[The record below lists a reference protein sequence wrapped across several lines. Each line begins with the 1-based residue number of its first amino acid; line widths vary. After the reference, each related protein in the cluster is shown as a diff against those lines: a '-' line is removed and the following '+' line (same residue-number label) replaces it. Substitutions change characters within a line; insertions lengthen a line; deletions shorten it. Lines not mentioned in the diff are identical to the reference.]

1 MSSKNLDLSDP
12 EHPKDLKPPYLKLYS
27 LGSPNGQKISLY
39 LKLLGIEDYYY
50 RQLDIRTNIQK
61 EPWFIAINPNGRVP
75 TLSDV
80 DSQGKQTILFETG
93 AILLYLGEKYDQERK
108 YYYSM
113 NDEHYWDQIKWL
125 TFQVASHAPY
135 QGQATQFQ
143 HYAPEKIEYGIR
155 RYKGE
160 TERVFGVYELR
171 LKENNGWLVGDHL
184 NIADIAA
191 FPWVRVY
198 AYNDIDIDQFPHLK
212 AWIEKIKI
220 IDGVQAGL
228 DVK

>member
-93 AILLYLGEKYDQERK
+93 AILLYL
-108 YYYSM
+108 
-113 NDEHYWDQIKWL
+113 
-125 TFQVASHAPY
+125 VASHAPY

-143 HYAPEKIEYGIR
+143 HYAPEKIEYGIK

-160 TERVFGVYELR
+160 TESVFGVYELR
-171 LKENNGWLVGDHL
+171 LKENDGWLVGDHF